1 MPPNAQ
7 PQVRYTNLQDI
18 DELRGRIASI
28 EAAISSIS
36 AQIPPSLVQDIV
48 ALRSRIEAIEQQEDP
63 LEPMPQGDDISLSYP
78 FRLYL
83 SGDEVLCQSGI
94 HVWWNQYTQAIA
106 YTTLVE
112 DGTNNWAPTASTI
125 YVERLANADG
135 TATVTLNRTTDA
147 VNVVLGGIADN
158 KARWIIGTISSS
170 GVISQSYTAG
180 DIYELRVS

>member
-1 MPPNAQ
+1 MASKLQSPTGIEELEGRVATLQ
-7 PQVRYTNLQDI
+7 ATVDMLLQAVPQ
-18 DELRGRIASI
+18 G
-28 EAAISSIS
+28 
-36 AQIPPSLVQDIV
+36 LVQNM
-48 ALRSRIEAIEQQEDP
+48 AGQRARIEAIEQQEDP

-83 SGDEVLCQSGI
+83 SDGEVLCQSGI